1 MSTLT
6 PMQQLF
12 NNPGVNLPPQPQD
25 QPYPHVPTIEE
36 LFGTSPFVTSPRPGG
51 TGPYGAYGYNPS
63 FFATPETA
71 EKVRVL
77 LGGAAVEAVDAMTPA
92 GSFQQ
97 NTPNNMV
104 RMPILA
110 ADTEAA
116 AKGEADNNGM
126 PIDPKGRLINA
137 GIIANVFSHGYAS
150 IANVEDP
157 ISAAVGFAW
166 HYVQPTPVPVTPP
179 PASQPFELLAGSV
192 GSVALQADGTTWKRL
207 T

>member
-1 MSTLT
+1 
-6 PMQQLF
+6 MQQLF

-25 QPYPHVPTIEE
+25 QPYPHVPTMEE

-51 TGPYGAYGYNPS
+51 TGPYGAYSYNPS

-77 LGGAAVEAVDAMTPA
+77 LGGLAVEAVDAMTPA

-110 ADTEAA
+110 ADTDAA
-116 AKGEADNNGM
+116 GKGEADNNGV

-137 GIIANVFSHGYAS
+137 GVIANLFSHGYAS
-150 IANVEDP
+150 IALIEQP
-157 ISAAVGFAW
+157 ISDAVGFAW
-166 HYVQPTPVPVTPP
+166 NYVQPAPVPVTPP